1 MRLGLASVAA
11 GHRMRT
17 VDEVYGSAFA
27 VYDEFEQELDR
38 SLGPRG
44 FELLFDIVAELGLE
58 PGSAA
63 LDVGCREA
71 FHCIEL
77 ARRYGFA
84 VHGVEPVRRHLDGA
98 ASALRALAVQDPVLA
113 GRIRIDEGVAEELP
127 EPDGSVDLI
136 WCRDVLVHV
145 ADPEV
150 ALSEFRR
157 VLRPGGHAVIY
168 QMTAT
173 DWLTAA
179 EADQLWPVMGIYPA
193 STDPQLF
200 EAAIVTAGLTVDQC
214 IELQGEWRERSEEDG
229 IAYRSSRQLLHASRL
244 LRNRRHY
251 EEKFGTASYEVML
264 ANSLWGIYQ
273 MIGKLNPRVYV
284 VSR

>member
-1 MRLGLASVAA
+1 MTA
-11 GHRMRT
+11 GHRVRA
-17 VDEVYGSAFA
+17 VEEVYGSAFA
-27 VYDEFEQELDR
+27 VYDDFEQELDR
-38 SLGPRG
+38 SLEPRG
-44 FELLFDIVAELGLE
+44 SELLFDLVAELGLE
-58 PGSAA
+58 PGSTA

-71 FHCIEL
+71 LHCIEL

-84 VHGVEPVRRHLDGA
+84 VRGVEPVRRHLDGA
-98 ASALRALAVQDPVLA
+98 GRALGTLA
-113 GRIRIDEGVAEELP
+113 AEEPEVAARIRIDEGVADDLP
-127 EPDGSVDLI
+127 AADGSVDLI

-145 ADPEV
+145 ADLERV
-150 ALSEFRR
+150 FREFRR

-179 EADQLWPVMGIYPA
+179 EADRLWPVLGVYHS

-200 EAAIVTAGLTVDQC
+200 EAALITAGLAIDQR

-244 LRNRRHY
+244 LRNRRRY
-251 EEKFGTASYEVML
+251 EERFGTASYEAML
-264 ANSLWGIYQ
+264 ANSLWGVYQ

-284 VSR
+284 LSH

>member
-1 MRLGLASVAA
+1 MRSVE
-11 GHRMRT
+11 
-17 VDEVYGSAFA
+17 EVYGSAFA

-44 FELLFDIVAELGLE
+44 FDLLFDLVAGLGLE
-58 PGSAA
+58 PGSIAV
-63 LDVGCREA
+63 DVGCREA

-84 VHGVEPVRRHLDGA
+84 VHGVEPVRLHLDGA
-98 ASALRALAVQDPVLA
+98 ARALSALAA
-113 GRIRIDEGVAEELP
+113 GEPEVAARIRIDEGVAEELP
-127 EPDGSVDLI
+127 EADGSVDLI

-145 ADPEV
+145 EDLDTV
-150 ALSEFRR
+150 FREFRR

-179 EADQLWPVMGIYPA
+179 EADRLWPVLGVYPA
-193 STDPQLF
+193 STDPQHF
-200 EAAIVTAGLTVDQC
+200 EAALATAGLAVDQC

-244 LRNRRHY
+244 LRDRRRY
-251 EEKFGTASYEVML
+251 EDRFGTASYEVML
-264 ANSLWGIYQ
+264 ANSLWGVYQ
-273 MIGKLNPRVYV
+273 MTGKLNPRVYLL
-284 VSR
+284 SR

>member
-1 MRLGLASVAA
+1 MTT
-11 GHRMRT
+11 GHRVRA
-17 VDEVYGSAFA
+17 VEEVYGSAFA
-27 VYDEFEQELDR
+27 AYDEFEQELDH

-44 FELLFDIVAELGLE
+44 FELLFDLVAGLGLE
-58 PGSAA
+58 PGSTA

-71 FHCIEL
+71 FHCVEL
-77 ARRYGFA
+77 ARRYGFV

-98 ASALRALAVQDPVLA
+98 AAALRALAAQDPQA
-113 GRIRIDEGVAEELP
+113 AARIRIDEGVAEELP
-127 EPDGSVDLI
+127 QADGSIDLL
-136 WCRDVLVHV
+136 WCRDVLGHV
-145 ADPEV
+145 ADLER
-150 ALSEFRR
+150 AFSEFRR

-179 EADQLWPVMGIYPA
+179 EADRLWPVVGIYRA

-200 EAAIVTAGLTVDQC
+200 EAALTAAGLAVDQC
-214 IELQGEWRERSEEDG
+214 IQLQGEWRERSEEDG

-244 LRNRRHY
+244 LRDRRRY

-284 VSR
+284 LSR